1 MKSLKKYLSGISSE
15 NLIFWAIA
23 LTFLVLP
30 TGTAPPLIGM
40 GLACAIWIFSGRMV
54 YSLSM
59 LKAPWFRPVI
69 LFVVLH
75 WIGLTYSQ
83 NLDLGMDYATKTQ
96 YWIAALVTAGCF
108 MDERRLFIL
117 VGALWTGLFAGAVLA
132 LIQFSGLAVPIKVE
146 FLGFGIVHTLVTMY
160 LIIGILMAAFY
171 FKRAKGPGPKAG
183 LLLLILAFLF
193 HLTVLKGRS
202 GYLIF
207 ILLSPLVARDL
218 THGFSVKIKVLV
230 CVGLIFSLCLSPVVR
245 DRVVDSFDTYNEN
258 KEKILAGEPVKEMPR
273 FFIVRETL
281 DVMKKYPLMGVGTGS
296 LPEITRAHGHTLEHP
311 HNNFLYMGVSFGIAG
326 IISCFWLFWNLFVR
340 SWRARK
346 TPVGYF
352 VFSTG
357 LVLFLGGMLDTQIL
371 NTGTLV
377 MLCLVYGF
385 LNHLEGES
393 KGTIR

>member
-1 MKSLKKYLSGISSE
+1 MKLIKNYLSKVSSDDA
-15 NLIFWAIA
+15 LFGCIV

-30 TGTAPPLIGM
+30 TGTAPPLIGL
-40 GLACAIWIFSGRMV
+40 GLAFAVWLFSGRFLQV
-54 YSLSM
+54 GLVV
-59 LKAPWFRPVI
+59 KRPWFRPVLLFI
-69 LFVVLH
+69 LLP

-83 NLDLGMDYATKTQ
+83 NLNLGLDYATKTQ
-96 YWIAALVTAGCF
+96 YWIAAVITAGCY
-108 MDERRLFIL
+108 MSERRLFL
-117 VGALWTGLFAGAVLA
+117 VVCALWAGLFAGAVLA
-132 LIQFSGLAVPIKVE
+132 LIQFLGLAAPIKVD
-146 FLGFGIVHTLVTMY
+146 FLGFGIVYTLVSMY

-171 FKRAKGPGPKAG
+171 FKRATSLGSKAG
-183 LLLLILAFLF
+183 LLLLIFAFLF
-193 HLTVLKGRS
+193 HLTVLQGRS

-207 ILLSPLVARDL
+207 ILISPLVARDL

-230 CVGLIFSLCLSPVVR
+230 CAGLIFSLCLSPVVR
-245 DRVVDSFDTYNEN
+245 NRVGDSVATYNEN

-273 FFIVRETL
+273 FFMVSETL
-281 DVMKKYPLMGVGTGS
+281 DIMKKHPLMGVGTGS

-326 IISCFWLFWNLFVR
+326 IISCFWLFWNMFAR

-346 TPVGYF
+346 TPLGYF
-352 VFSTG
+352 IFSTC

-385 LNHLEGES
+385 LNHLEDAP
-393 KGTIR
+393 KGTI

>member
-1 MKSLKKYLSGISSE
+1 MKLIKHYLSRISSE
-15 NLIFWAIA
+15 DALFGCIV

-40 GLACAIWIFSGRMV
+40 GLAFAVWLFSGRFLQV
-54 YSLSM
+54 ASVV
-59 LKAPWFRPVI
+59 KRPWFRPVI
-69 LFVVLH
+69 LFVILP
-75 WIGLTYSQ
+75 WIGLTYSR

-96 YWIAALVTAGCF
+96 YWIAALVTAGCY
-108 MDERRLFIL
+108 MSERRLFM
-117 VGALWTGLFAGAVLA
+117 VVCALWAGLFAGAVLA
-132 LIQFSGLAVPIKVE
+132 LIQFFGLAAPIKVD
-146 FLGFGIVHTLVTMY
+146 FLGFGIVYTLVSMY

-171 FKRAKGPGPKAG
+171 FKRATSLGSKAG
-183 LLLLILAFLF
+183 LLLLIFAFLF

-230 CVGLIFSLCLSPVVR
+230 CAGLIFSLCLSPVVR
-245 DRVVDSFDTYNEN
+245 NRVLDSVATYNEN

-273 FFIVRETL
+273 FFMVSETL
-281 DVMKKYPLMGVGTGS
+281 DIMKKHPLMGVGTGS

-311 HNNFLYMGVSFGIAG
+311 HNNFLYMGVSFGIVG
-326 IISCFWLFWNLFVR
+326 IISCFWLFWNMFAR
-340 SWRARK
+340 SWQARK

-352 VFSTG
+352 VFSTC

-385 LNHLEGES
+385 LNHLEDAP
-393 KGTIR
+393 KGTI